1 MTHARTAAFVTLC
14 LSVFLTACAPVAVK
28 GRVIAGQLS
37 VIAAVQ
43 TGDPRLAEPGV
54 PGMRVIA
61 TQKINNNRTISAV
74 TDKNGDFRIPLKGD
88 AGLAQNLT
96 FSIEGEGYLPV
107 QVEMPTPTPQQRLL
121 VVLKPLR
128 SSSE

>member
-1 MTHARTAAFVTLC
+1 MTHARTAAFVSLC
-14 LSVFLTACAPVAVK
+14 LTVLLTACAPVAVK
-28 GRVIAGQLS
+28 GRVIAGELS
-37 VIAAVQ
+37 VITAVPM
-43 TGDPRLAEPGV
+43 GEARLSQPGV
-54 PGMRVIA
+54 PGIRVIA

-74 TDKNGDFRIPLKGD
+74 SDKNGDFRIPLKGD

-107 QVEMPTPTPQQRLL
+107 RVDMPTPTPQQRLL

-128 SSSE
+128 SSGE